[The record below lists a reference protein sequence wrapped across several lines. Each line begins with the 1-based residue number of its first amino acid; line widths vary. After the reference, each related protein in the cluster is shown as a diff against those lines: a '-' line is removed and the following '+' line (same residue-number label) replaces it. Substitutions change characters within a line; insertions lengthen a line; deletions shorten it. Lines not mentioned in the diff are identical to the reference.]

1 MFLDIVDRNLL
12 AYEQTK
18 GKLLKEHWGKIAVFC
33 DGKLIAIGRN
43 LKEAV
48 NEARKVSKG
57 RELFVKE
64 LFKPEEQIKAI
75 L

>member
-1 MFLDIVDRNLL
+1 MSLDSVDENLL
-12 AYEQTK
+12 AYEQAK
-18 GKLLKEHWGKIAVFC
+18 GKLLREHWGKIAVFC
-33 DGKLIAIGRN
+33 DGKLIAIGRD
-43 LKEAV
+43 LKDAV

-64 LFKPEEQIKAI
+64 LYKPEEQTKAI